1 MERESAVER
10 RGHVRRNFLPI
21 KHGDIGIFRSSLLN
35 SVVFNSV
42 VFKGDREGDGR
53 S

>member
-1 MERESAVER
+1 MEHESAVER

-35 SVVFNSV
+35 SVF
-42 VFKGDREGDGR
+42 FKGDREGDGR